1 MTNKIYISILNKIKH
16 KPTLLK
22 FIFSFSDERPFIFP
36 HIINKDQIL
45 KKNLKSAFSSL
56 TKNNNISGMNT
67 IIYKFVS
74 YRLLS
79 ETIIYD
85 QYDFYKSWDKDG
97 SKWDFEDID
106 LLFGNK
112 NFSLIDYYN
121 EILFG
126 NFYKI
131 KKDKNIHI
139 KESIIEKYLPKE
151 QKLKSLLKII
161 FPQEIYYLY
170 LMMIIIIV

>member
-56 TKNNNISGMNT
+56 TKKNNISGMNT

-85 QYDFYKSWDKDG
+85 WYEG
-97 SKWDFEDID
+97 SE
-106 LLFGNK
+106 
-112 NFSLIDYYN
+112 
-121 EILFG
+121 
-126 NFYKI
+126 
-131 KKDKNIHI
+131 
-139 KESIIEKYLPKE
+139 
-151 QKLKSLLKII
+151 
-161 FPQEIYYLY
+161 
-170 LMMIIIIV
+170 